1 MGFFINV
8 VTDFEVVLMAS
19 LASMYFLSPSSTH
32 KHNHHHS
39 SLVFHVEDLLFS
51 SEASIGHLKLWL
63 VEGLLL
69 VEIVPV
75 SRAVHVSVEVLL
87 CLPGGA
93 VPELAVALVAAG
105 HRVGTLVDLQLRTV
119 LERQRAVTRPP
130 VRLVVDLRAQIAGS
144 RSCRKVVLGLVVRC
158 CVEHGAG
165 AVATAANL
173 HGLVVLRD
181 QLGVETR
188 KGEVG

>member
-1 MGFFINV
+1 M
-8 VTDFEVVLMAS
+8 
-19 LASMYFLSPSSTH
+19 
-32 KHNHHHS
+32 
-39 SLVFHVEDLLFS
+39 LFS

-69 VEIVPV
+69 IEIVPV

-87 CLPGGA
+87 GLPGGA

-119 LERQRAVTRPP
+119 LERQRAITRPP
-130 VRLVVDLRAQIAGS
+130 VRLVVDLRAQVA
-144 RSCRKVVLGLVVRC
+144 RPRRCRKVVLGLVVGC

-165 AVATAANL
+165 AVATAA
-173 HGLVVLRD
+173 HFHALVVLRD
-181 QLGVETR
+181 QLGVEAI
-188 KGEVG
+188 KGKARWVSQCVSYGCRVRVGRVGGLWNRCGLL

>member
-1 MGFFINV
+1 MH
-8 VTDFEVVLMAS
+8 
-19 LASMYFLSPSSTH
+19 TH
-32 KHNHHHS
+32 
-39 SLVFHVEDLLFS
+39 SLVFHVKDLLFS

-69 VEIVPV
+69 IEIVPV

-105 HRVGTLVDLQLRTV
+105 HRVGALVDLQLGAV
-119 LERQRAVTRPP
+119 LEGERAVARPP
-130 VRLVVDLRAQIAGS
+130 VRLVVDLRAQVA
-144 RSCRKVVLGLVVRC
+144 RPSCRRKVVFGLVVGC

-165 AVATAANL
+165 AVATAADL

-181 QLGVETR
+181 QLGVETING
-188 KGEVG
+188 GERRQGG